1 MKKVIE
7 LLKKIDKIKKSENM
21 MLRGS
26 LYKTKKKC
34 GNKNCKTCN
43 SNKMHDA
50 IHFTYFKNGKNK
62 MVYINKKIYKEIK
75 IYWERY
81 QKYHLLIMTLK
92 KELEIIYKDLDN
104 YTNSHTIDVIKL
116 RNSIKNSAKK

>member
-1 MKKVIE
+1 
-7 LLKKIDKIKKSENM
+7 
-21 MLRGS
+21 
-26 LYKTKKKC
+26 
-34 GNKNCKTCN
+34 
-43 SNKMHDA
+43 
-50 IHFTYFKNGKNK
+50 

-104 YTNSHTIDVIKL
+104 YTNSHTIDFIKL
-116 RNSIKNSAKK
+116 RNSIKNSAKNRYCSEQLENSGSCVFFKL